1 MHVLGE
7 AVLRTRVGK
16 VTVETMQGQLEHLAE
31 TATLPGHEFGI
42 VPFAV
47 ASPVAPA
54 SGFVLYDNDLA
65 VVETL
70 SGRLHISEPDIIARY
85 ARWLELLRQ
94 AAVTGAEAAE
104 MCRRAAADYRGLRN
118 PRGSLRTLPRL
129 RRRPSHEVITEHG
142 PPACHEVILVR
153 VVQG

>member
-1 MHVLGE
+1 VGE
-7 AVLRTRVGK
+7 AALRTRIGK
-16 VTVETMQGQLEHLAE
+16 ITVETMRGQLAHLAE

-70 SGRLHISEPDIIARY
+70 AGRLQITEPELVTRY
-85 ARWLELLRQ
+85 VRWLDLLLD
-94 AAVTGAEAAE
+94 AAVTGAQAASL
-104 MCRRAAADYRGLRN
+104 CRSIAGELTGK
-118 PRGSLRTLPRL
+118 P
-129 RRRPSHEVITEHG
+129 
-142 PPACHEVILVR
+142 
-153 VVQG
+153 